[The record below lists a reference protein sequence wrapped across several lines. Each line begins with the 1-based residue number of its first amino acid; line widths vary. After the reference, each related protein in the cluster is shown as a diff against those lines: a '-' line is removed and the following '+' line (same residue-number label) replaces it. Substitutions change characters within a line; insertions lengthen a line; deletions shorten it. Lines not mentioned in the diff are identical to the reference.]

1 MSQNISVNVL
11 ISLVFLLNIAAC
23 TTTPQPVEVPA
34 PGPIPPTTEVFV
46 GAQVQVVKMDHALI
60 RFKVLEITP
69 TGLRGKDGVVPY
81 QDMRSLTLLRPNSDS
96 VVLALGIAA
105 AVGGIILASQTFD
118 LSPIRFEP
126 KPDN

>member
-1 MSQNISVNVL
+1 MSQNISANVL
-11 ISLVFLLNIAAC
+11 LNLVFLLNIAAC

-46 GAQVQVVKMDHALI
+46 GARVQVVKMDHTLI

-81 QDMRSLTLLRPNSDS
+81 QDMRSLTLRCPNADS
-96 VVLALGIAA
+96 GVLALGIAA
-105 AVGGIILASQTFD
+105 AVAGIIPASQTFD